1 MICVAL
7 TRRKNIY
14 TGWTTNWSYFP
25 KNCLAHIMIGQPRK
39 RAETESFWKWNTPGE
54 SEERFRAAETSCCID
69 RCSSS
74 CMSMQASSIPCML
87 FILCWSLAMSILRSF
102 MMSHSCIKSNQYFS
116 WIYIFYINVNTS
128 WPTLLVSRSYQKVF
142 YLPLISY

>member
-1 MICVAL
+1 
-7 TRRKNIY
+7 
-14 TGWTTNWSYFP
+14 
-25 KNCLAHIMIGQPRK
+25 
-39 RAETESFWKWNTPGE
+39 
-54 SEERFRAAETSCCID
+54 
-69 RCSSS
+69 
-74 CMSMQASSIPCML
+74 MSMQASSIPCML